1 MKRAISGAGR
11 LHALAVT
18 TATRMKALPDVPT
31 VSDFV
36 PGYEASNINGVGVPA
51 KTPPEIIAKLNTEIN
66 DVLAGSRA
74 KERMVQLGGA
84 VIIGSPDDFG
94 TFLAKKTEKWAQV
107 VKSAGLKPG

>member
-36 PGYEASNINGVGVPA
+36 PGYEASNVNGVGVP
-51 KTPPEIIAKLNTEIN
+51 
-66 DVLAGSRA
+66 
-74 KERMVQLGGA
+74 
-84 VIIGSPDDFG
+84 
-94 TFLAKKTEKWAQV
+94 WAQV